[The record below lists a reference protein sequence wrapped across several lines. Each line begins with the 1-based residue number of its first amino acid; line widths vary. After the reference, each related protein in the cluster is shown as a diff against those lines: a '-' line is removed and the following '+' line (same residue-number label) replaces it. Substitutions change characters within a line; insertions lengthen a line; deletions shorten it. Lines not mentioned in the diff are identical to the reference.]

1 MILSHLLGLLSHP
14 IQEWESIRDEARSIS
29 ECYRTHVLILA
40 AIPPVSA
47 FIGATQV
54 GWAGGSGEIARLT
67 TMSGVQI
74 MIAFYLAML
83 VAVFVM
89 GKAIHWMAITYGSES
104 VDLDKCVVLSAYTAT
119 PLFLVGIVALYPVV
133 WLNLLFGLGAL
144 AYTIYLLYTGVPI
157 VMQISKEQGFLFSTA
172 VLTVGMVTLVGMLAV
187 TALLWG
193 FGIAPSFTS

>member
-14 IQEWESIRDEARSIS
+14 IRECESIRDEARSIS

-89 GKAIHWMAITYGSES
+89 GKAIHWMAITYRSES